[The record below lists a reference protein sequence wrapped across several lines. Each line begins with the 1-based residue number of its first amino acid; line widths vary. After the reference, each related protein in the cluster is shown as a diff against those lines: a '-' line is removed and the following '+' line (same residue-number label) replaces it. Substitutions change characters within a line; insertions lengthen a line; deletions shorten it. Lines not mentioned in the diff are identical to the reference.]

1 MIAVIGGAGL
11 VGSHVVDELLRRGTS
26 PGEIVVVDDLSRGR
40 PENLP
45 ASVEPIVA
53 DLTSAESLRVVREAD
68 VVYLTAARW
77 LLEVEQHPEEA
88 GRVNTLAPH
97 VLACAMKPGAR
108 LIFSSSASVYG
119 QFRGRPFGETDPVDP
134 SHLYAATKVAAE
146 NLLASHAGRIFVT
159 CLRYANVYGPRMDN
173 RGAYMGV
180 LSHWLN
186 AALKGEP
193 IKVVDEPRAY
203 DFVRVEDVASINV
216 DAATKPP
223 GIYNVCTG
231 QATTLADLAEMVS
244 DATGAPVEF
253 VKATGPRP
261 PVTVRVM
268 DDTLMSNVFGG
279 FDGALPCCITL
290 HQVADLWEWWQRE
303 HRVRR

>member
-11 VGSHVVDELLRRGTS
+11 VGSHIVDELLSRGRALD
-26 PGEIVVVDDLSRGR
+26 ERIVVVDDFSRGR
-40 PENLP
+40 RENLP
-45 ASVEPIVA
+45 PTVDIVA
-53 DLTSAESLRVVREAD
+53 ADLMSDEALAIAAKAD

-97 VLACAMKPGAR
+97 VLACAMRPGAR

-119 QFRGRPFGETDPVDP
+119 EYQNRASRETDPVDP
-134 SHLYAATKVAAE
+134 GSHLYAATKVAAE
-146 NLLASHAGRIFVT
+146 ALLASHAQRLRVT

-173 RGAYMGV
+173 KGAYMGV

-193 IKVVDEPRAY
+193 LKVVDEPRAY
-203 DFVRVEDVASINV
+203 DFVRVEDVAYANV
-216 DAATKPP
+216 AAATKPP
-223 GIYNVCTG
+223 GVYNVCTG
-231 QATTLADLAEMVS
+231 FATTLAELAEMVS
-244 DATGAPVEF
+244 YTTKAPVEF
-253 VKATGPRP
+253 VKATAPRP

-268 DDTLMSNVFGG
+268 DPGLLANLGVS
-279 FDGALPCCITL
+279 PWRITDRRI
-290 HQVADLWEWWQRE
+290 ADLWAWWRE
-303 HRVRR
+303 AHGAKP

>member
-1 MIAVIGGAGL
+1 MSDVIAVIGGAGL

-40 PENLP
+40 AENLP

-88 GRVNTLAPH
+88 GRVNALAPH
-97 VLACAMKPGAR
+97 VLACAMRPGTR

-134 SHLYAATKVAAE
+134 GSHLYAATKVAAE

-180 LSHWLN
+180 LAAWMN

-203 DFVRVEDVASINV
+203 DFVRVEDVAYANV
-216 DAATKPP
+216 AAATKPP
-223 GIYNVCTG
+223 GVYNVCTG
-231 QATTLADLAEMVS
+231 FATTLAELAEMVS
-244 DATGAPVEF
+244 YTTKAPVEF
-253 VKATGPRP
+253 VKATAPRP

-268 DDTLMSNVFGG
+268 DPGLLANLGVS
-279 FDGALPCCITL
+279 PWRITDRRI
-290 HQVADLWEWWQRE
+290 ADLWAWWQRE

>member
-11 VGSHVVDELLRRGTS
+11 VGSHIVDELLRRGTS
-26 PGEIVVVDDLSRGR
+26 PGDIVVVDDLSRGR

-68 VVYLTAARW
+68 VVYQTAARW

-88 GRVNTLAPH
+88 GRVNALAPH
-97 VLACAMKPGAR
+97 VLACAMRPGAR
-108 LIFSSSASVYG
+108 LVFSSSASVYG
-119 QFRGRPFGETDPVDP
+119 QFRGRPFGETDLVDP
-134 SHLYAATKVAAE
+134 GSHLYAATKVAAE

-186 AALKGEP
+186 AALRGDP
-193 IKVVDEPRAY
+193 IVVVNEPRAY
-203 DFVRVEDVASINV
+203 DFVHAQDVARFNV
-216 DAATKPP
+216 AAASKVP
-223 GIYNVCTG
+223 GTYNVCTG
-231 QATTLADLAEMVS
+231 SATMLTDLARMVS
-244 DATGAPVEF
+244 EVTGAKVET
-253 VKATGPRP
+253 VSSLGPRP

-268 DDTLMSNVFGG
+268 DDALCNNVLGV
-279 FDGALPCCITL
+279 LPRSMTS
-290 HQVADLWEWWQRE
+290 HAVGELWTWWQRE
-303 HRVRR
+303 HRVPR